1 MGFNDLSFRS
11 GGRPPPSQTIGLWLV
26 WLTLIAAIVSL
37 SLYPFSGWKASAD
50 LPWAFLTKPL
60 PKYRTSFDLW
70 TNLLAY
76 LPLGWVTLR
85 LFAPNDSS
93 GADRTTFFGGRLL
106 AAMLA
111 TLVCCAGLSFLM
123 EALQT
128 YLPHRRAQWLDLLAN
143 CLGACLGMAI
153 YLVSRKRYKAFSHAA
168 EDASSPLYVPV
179 PANHLWFPVLL
190 IILWCLAQAAPM
202 NLWPGLGD
210 LLPANWAIRPFAWA
224 SGADHIFGLSTAER
238 ILTEALMVVAALI
251 GWSFTLLQAK
261 RILGQYWPALQ
272 GIGWPSVLVFG
283 IASACLIRVLWMSL
297 LVPAVQYPA
306 GLTQAIEAWL
316 TAGVQTGLVVAALLG
331 AAMAGLSARGQL
343 SLVVALLVLLVG
355 VSSGQPESG
364 YDNFLAQTWSQGR
377 WLNLRGLASWSAAL
391 WPVAALLWLMALA
404 STRTRINH

>member
-1 MGFNDLSFRS
+1 MGFDDLSFRS
-11 GGRPPPSQTIGLWLV
+11 GSRPPPAQAMGLWLV
-26 WLTLIAAIVSL
+26 WLMLVAAIVSL

-76 LPLGWVTLR
+76 LPLGWMTLR
-85 LFAPNDSS
+85 LTAHDGS
-93 GADRTTFFGGRLL
+93 GRPGSAGFFNGRLL

-111 TLVCCAGLSFLM
+111 TLLCCAGLSFLM

-153 YLVSRKRYKAFSHAA
+153 YLLGRKRTSTRSRTA
-168 EDASSPLYVPV
+168 EDCTTPLYQQV

-190 IILWCLAQAAPM
+190 ILLWCLAQAAPM

-210 LLPANWAIRPFAWA
+210 LLPSNWAIRPFAWA
-224 SGADHIFGLSTAER
+224 SGADHVFGLSTAER

-261 RILGQYWPALQ
+261 RILGQHWPALRR
-272 GIGWPSVLVFG
+272 IGWPSVLVFG
-283 IASACLIRVLWMSL
+283 IVSACLIRVLWMSL

-306 GLTQAIEAWL
+306 GLSQAIEAWL
-316 TAGVQTGLVVAALLG
+316 TAGVQTGLVVTALLG
-331 AAMAGLSARGQL
+331 AAMVGLSARGQL
-343 SLVVALLVLLVG
+343 GLVVALLVLLVG

-391 WPVAALLWLMALA
+391 WPVVALMWLVGL
-404 STRTRINH
+404 SSSRTRINH